1 MRLQPLPDKWN
12 TGAAINAAWK
22 RQQAILT
29 TTTCHSPAIDVHH
42 DVTAMDKQPV
52 IHPDTQKPTG
62 ETPAECQN
70 CTISK
75 KCKTVLKMWY
85 QRKPR
90 PELVRAWN
98 QLIKQH
104 AADMP
109 CLSELREG
117 K

>member
-1 MRLQPLPDKWN
+1 MPVKPGPNPD
-12 TGAAINAAWK
+12 AIALAAAWR
-22 RQQAILT
+22 RQQAAQQK
-29 TTTCHSPAIDVHH
+29 PAIDVHH
-42 DVTAMDKQPV
+42 DVTTEEKQPV
-52 IHPDTQKPTG
+52 IHTDTQKPTG

-90 PELVRAWN
+90 PELVRAWVR
-98 QLIKQH
+98 LADEH

-117 K
+117 R